1 MLGAFLVLPARAAT
15 LGDSKLQFS
24 SLKEIRADDWNIVGK
39 NIVVRGNVYIP
50 FGDIEIFADRAVLN
64 VENKDIEAS
73 GNIQFMRWQ
82 SAGGNVTPE
91 RLAELQSKANLRV
104 EVLGIVGDG
113 WGDQSISVRGSALTD
128 NLRAQRLVGNLDTG
142 YFQFDKV
149 QMKFQTFVCRA
160 DFGERKPDGVI
171 KVKNAEVSSCEY
183 LEQDNAHYSI
193 SCGEATLTPHRTE
206 FYGLENLDT
215 DIGDHSI
222 FITNG
227 FWKVYGVPL
236 LWLPVFYKPKDE
248 SPGLFSI
255 QWGENDDWGY
265 YVLMS
270 KRFDFLDYPS
280 ISMRVMT
287 DVYNHRG
294 IGTGVRGD
302 VTMQD
307 SSTDFFAYV
316 IRDGNRYRSD
326 DYEDYRIHIPM
337 ARFDFKLSNVTHITP
352 RLDFRGNIEYQSDP
366 YFVRDFFEARYNQ
379 DPQPSTYAAL
389 EQQFDHFSASFYI
402 RPKINSFYTTVER
415 LPSFRIDVP
424 RQELFGSNIYYQGDF
439 SVDYMKMNWIDFY
452 YDSKRGPDI
461 EPLRNYESFRM
472 DTTHFLYYPLN
483 LFNWLTV
490 VPRAGLKLTA
500 YSKTSEDKV
509 TVPELL
515 GMFEAADPENTG
527 RINVKNY
534 DSRGGSKLRF
544 VGELGV
550 EASTK
555 IYNTWQDIR
564 SGWLRLDGLR
574 HVMRPYVNY
583 TYIPKPSVS
592 RDHLYYFDSIDRIEE
607 ENFIRFGLE
616 NRLQTRNGS
625 TIRDYL
631 NMENY
636 FDLYMEDQ
644 DGYNNIGEFCTL
656 LTASPIKGL
665 TLSTKFAID
674 MGGNN
679 EKSPQV
685 LRNGREAGHPG
696 LNIKW
701 LNRWNLSLSYE
712 PIDDFLFKFSYTYN
726 RPYGSRSAYSMGS
739 TLTQFDAGSFF
750 DKYFDDQSQELTFS
764 MRVPLTPDRRTFGS
778 YMIGYDINYGAIT
791 EHYFMVQRQFHCF
804 EVSAGLMFER
814 DYDDGRMDSNF
825 VFNIYLTGLSGPLQQ
840 GQNAVLSDA
849 NERFQRQGFGF

>member
-1 MLGAFLVLPARAAT
+1 MSGKAKYLIALMLGAFLVLPARAAT

-574 HVMRPYVNY
+574 HVMRPLV
-583 TYIPKPSVS
+583 
-592 RDHLYYFDSIDRIEE
+592 
-607 ENFIRFGLE
+607 
-616 NRLQTRNGS
+616 
-625 TIRDYL
+625 
-631 NMENY
+631 
-636 FDLYMEDQ
+636 
-644 DGYNNIGEFCTL
+644 
-656 LTASPIKGL
+656 
-665 TLSTKFAID
+665 
-674 MGGNN
+674 
-679 EKSPQV
+679 
-685 LRNGREAGHPG
+685 
-696 LNIKW
+696 
-701 LNRWNLSLSYE
+701 
-712 PIDDFLFKFSYTYN
+712 
-726 RPYGSRSAYSMGS
+726 RS
-739 TLTQFDAGSFF
+739 
-750 DKYFDDQSQELTFS
+750 
-764 MRVPLTPDRRTFGS
+764 
-778 YMIGYDINYGAIT
+778 
-791 EHYFMVQRQFHCF
+791 
-804 EVSAGLMFER
+804 
-814 DYDDGRMDSNF
+814 
-825 VFNIYLTGLSGPLQQ
+825 
-840 GQNAVLSDA
+840 
-849 NERFQRQGFGF
+849 